1 MLTWLD
7 RNTDGNDEYLRY
19 RALNQDGADTL
30 AEAVRDGGGT
40 ETPRREGLT
49 S

>member
-7 RNTDGNDEYLRY
+7 RNTDRNDECLRY
-19 RALNQDGADTL
+19 RALNQDDADILT
-30 AEAVRDGGGT
+30 EAVRDGGET
-40 ETPRREGLT
+40 ETPRREALT